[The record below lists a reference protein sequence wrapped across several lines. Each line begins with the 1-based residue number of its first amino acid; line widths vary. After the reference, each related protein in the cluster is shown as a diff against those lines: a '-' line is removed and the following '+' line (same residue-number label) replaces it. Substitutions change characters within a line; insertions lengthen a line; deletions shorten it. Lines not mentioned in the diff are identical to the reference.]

1 MIDLNRLYNKD
12 VDKLDITNK
21 YTIPEELIVDERIKE
36 LSEIDVD
43 GYIKLET
50 NNDLEDELY
59 VSCNIS
65 GTMKLLDS
73 ISLDLIDYD
82 FSIEYDD
89 FLEENFKNNENS
101 LDIFEFLWENIELEV
116 PIKFTKVENY
126 DKFSNKDWKLID
138 EGSRETSKNNP
149 FKELLDDYKEE

>member
-116 PIKFTKVENY
+116 PIKLTNVSDYSKYQGN
-126 DKFSNKDWKLID
+126 DWQLI
-138 EGSRETSKNNP
+138 S
-149 FKELLDDYKEE
+149 EEDIDL

>member
-1 MIDLNRLYNKD
+1 
-12 VDKLDITNK
+12 
-21 YTIPEELIVDERIKE
+21 
-36 LSEIDVD
+36 
-43 GYIKLET
+43 
-50 NNDLEDELY
+50 
-59 VSCNIS
+59 
-65 GTMKLLDS
+65 MKLLDS

-138 EGSRETSKNNP
+138 EGSRETNKNNP
-149 FKELLDDYKEE
+149 FKELLEDYKEE

>member
-116 PIKFTKVENY
+116 PIKLTNVNDYSNY
-126 DKFSNKDWKLID
+126 QGKDWQLI
-138 EGSRETSKNNP
+138 S
-149 FKELLDDYKEE
+149 EEDIDL

>member
-36 LSEIDVD
+36 LSEIDVE

-59 VSCNIS
+59 VNCNIS

-73 ISLDLIDYD
+73 IDLNLIDYD

-116 PIKFTKVENY
+116 PIKLTNINDYSKY
-126 DKFSNKDWKLID
+126 QGKDWQLI
-138 EGSRETSKNNP
+138 S
-149 FKELLDDYKEE
+149 EEDINL

>member
-12 VDKLDITNK
+12 LDKLDITNK
-21 YTIPEELIVDERIKE
+21 YTIPKELIVDERIKE
-36 LSEIDVD
+36 LSEINVE

-73 ISLDLIDYD
+73 IDLNLIDYD

-89 FLEENFKNNENS
+89 FLEENFKNNK
-101 LDIFEFLWENIELEV
+101 IMKIH
-116 PIKFTKVENY
+116 
-126 DKFSNKDWKLID
+126 LIYLNFC
-138 EGSRETSKNNP
+138 GKI
-149 FKELLDDYKEE
+149 